1 VVPKYHSAS
10 MVVYI
15 ESLGGEDPLLKRLGN
30 FLVVTTDDALGRALL
45 VYTIALLAGL
55 IAFAANATIE
65 HFSPE
70 YASELLAMVIGIA
83 FGVITFIEVQAVQ
96 QRRRK
101 VFEDVRVI
109 ASLNHNVR
117 NALQSIQYAAH
128 LSTSS
133 EHLQII
139 NESVRRIDDTLRELF
154 PAIDADLTAEDRSQ
168 S

>member
-1 VVPKYHSAS
+1 
-10 MVVYI
+10 M
-15 ESLGGEDPLLKRLGN
+15 LKRLGN
-30 FLVVTTDDALGRALL
+30 FLVETTDDALGRALL
-45 VYTIALLAGL
+45 VYAIALIAGL
-55 IAFAANATIE
+55 IAIAADTTIE
-65 HFSPE
+65 RFSPK
-70 YASELLAMVIGIA
+70 YSSELLGVIIGIA
-83 FGVITFIEVQAVQ
+83 FGIITFVEVQAVR

-101 VFEDVRVI
+101 VFEDLQVI

-154 PAIDADLTAEDRSQ
+154 PAIDGEATGKNRSQ

>member
-1 VVPKYHSAS
+1 
-10 MVVYI
+10 M
-15 ESLGGEDPLLKRLGN
+15 LKRLGN
-30 FLVVTTDDALGRALL
+30 FLVETTDDALGRALL
-45 VYTIALLAGL
+45 VYAIAFLAGV
-55 IAFAANATIE
+55 IAFAADATIE
-65 HFSPE
+65 HFSPK
-70 YASELLAMVIGIA
+70 YASELLAMVIGVA
-83 FGVITFIEVQAVQ
+83 FGVITFVEVHAVQ

-101 VFEDVRVI
+101 VFEDLQVI

-154 PAIDADLTAEDRSQ
+154 PTLDGDPTTGTRAQ